1 MKKKSIIIADTNIRL
16 LTDLKNLFTAENN
29 YSVDATTTNGRELLK
44 FIKDLKPDILL
55 LDLLLTELDGLSI
68 LKDINTLLPEYSPII
83 IITSNLYDDKLI
95 QLVST
100 YNITYYII
108 KPFALSNV
116 VSLVNDFSSS
126 INSCIN
132 NISLNNDTSVIQI
145 YNSSSPE
152 SMVTT
157 LLTQLNFPLHLNG
170 YEFLKMGILIAVEN
184 PIALQTITKSIYP
197 VVAERCGTLE
207 SRVERSLRTLIEVTW
222 KKIDAHILY
231 TLFGTRL
238 SSTNKPTATQ
248 LIAVI
253 SNKIRQDINI
263 NCDIS

>member
-100 YNITYYII
+100 YNITYYNE
-108 KPFALSNV
+108 L
-116 VSLVNDFSSS
+116 
-126 INSCIN
+126 C
-132 NISLNNDTSVIQI
+132 
-145 YNSSSPE
+145 
-152 SMVTT
+152 
-157 LLTQLNFPLHLNG
+157 
-170 YEFLKMGILIAVEN
+170 
-184 PIALQTITKSIYP
+184 
-197 VVAERCGTLE
+197 
-207 SRVERSLRTLIEVTW
+207 
-222 KKIDAHILY
+222 
-231 TLFGTRL
+231 
-238 SSTNKPTATQ
+238 
-248 LIAVI
+248 
-253 SNKIRQDINI
+253 
-263 NCDIS
+263 